1 MIADNLMALSLRDYI
16 IIKAVQSTLHQ
27 GNVTYGRTKGI
38 QYSCMSL
45 TSVSLTLFKSPGR
58 WDKVTYIA
66 Y

>member
-1 MIADNLMALSLRDYI
+1 MIEDNLMALSLRDYI

-27 GNVTYGRTKGI
+27 GNVTYGSI